1 MGVVSMFNIH
11 EQKAYQMLEQY
22 RSELDSSQYNDLKFV
37 VANQVLEG
45 LYPSEKNL
53 QDLVDVITNKRT
65 HQEVL
70 KEILHSYQI
79 TNLPNAS

>member
-1 MGVVSMFNIH
+1 MFNIQ
-11 EQKAYQMLEQY
+11 EQKAYQMLEKY
-22 RSELDSSQYNDLKFV
+22 RSQLDDLQYNDIKSV

-53 QDLVDVITNKRT
+53 QDLVDVVTNKRT

-70 KEILHSYQI
+70 QEILHSYK
-79 TNLPNAS
+79 TDKLPHAS

>member
-1 MGVVSMFNIH
+1 MFNIH

-22 RSELDSSQYNDLKFV
+22 RSELDTSQYNDLKFV

>member
-1 MGVVSMFNIH
+1 MFNIQ

-22 RSELDSSQYNDLKFV
+22 RSLLDSSQYNDLKFV

-53 QDLVDVITNKRT
+53 QDLVDVITHKKT

-70 KEILHSYQI
+70 QEILHSYQI
-79 TNLPNAS
+79 TNLPYAS

>member
-1 MGVVSMFNIH
+1 MFNIY
-11 EQKAYQMLEQY
+11 EQNAYQLLEKY
-22 RSELDSSQYNDLKFV
+22 RSQLDDSQYDDIKSV

-53 QDLVDVITNKRT
+53 QDLVDVVTSKRT

-70 KEILHSYQI
+70 QEILHNCRY
-79 TNLPNAS
+79 AS